1 MPNRII
7 RDGILTSARVNALSA
22 GGELFYRRL
31 MSVVDD
37 FGRFDGRP
45 EMLRAACYPLRV
57 DKVTAKHV
65 EGWLIEA
72 TEQGLV
78 TVYTANGK
86 PFLEVADFRQRTRAK
101 ESKCP
106 SPDGHMTVTWPSHD
120 GHMTVTPSEESP
132 QKQGESENDGH
143 MTVTRRSHDSHM
155 RTETETETETETNTE
170 AGAET
175 ETRAPNGETS
185 EERNGPAPAE
195 IPTELEVATYG
206 ERAGVPEWYARRYW
220 AKKDE
225 AGTWANRHGRP
236 IDWRREMV
244 RWYGEDGRP
253 TQPKANGKPVAD
265 AKPAKGDPDAPQ
277 STWEIKTAL
286 EAVNEK
292 MKTNRLYHR
301 AEHALG
307 YTWDDDNA
315 KALDRRL
322 RKRKAD
328 LENRLLGV

>member
-1 MPNRII
+1 
-7 RDGILTSARVNALSA
+7 
-22 GGELFYRRL
+22 
-31 MSVVDD
+31 
-37 FGRFDGRP
+37 
-45 EMLRAACYPLRV
+45 
-57 DKVTAKHV
+57 
-65 EGWLIEA
+65 
-72 TEQGLV
+72 
-78 TVYTANGK
+78 
-86 PFLEVADFRQRTRAK
+86 
-101 ESKCP
+101 
-106 SPDGHMTVTWPSHD
+106 
-120 GHMTVTPSEESP
+120 
-132 QKQGESENDGH
+132 
-143 MTVTRRSHDSHM
+143 M

-175 ETRAPNGETS
+175 ETRTPYGNTVGGGYGNKVGEGYGNEVDEVNPHKS
-185 EERNGPAPAE
+185 IQLNSDPSAE

-225 AGTWANRHGRP
+225 AGTWSNRHGRP

-286 EAVNEK
+286 DAVNEK